1 MRWLGGEY
9 EGLEE
14 WVLKVRLA
22 ASWDEKEALL
32 EDERWMLTVLEAS
45 DDVYGTATYRA
56 VETVYSAVPQEAG
69 AEVWFGGE
77 GERENIAFYRRPQH
91 GGREARLGCR
101 RAAFRATLVRGPLR
115 RG

>member
-1 MRWLGGEY
+1 VRWLGGEY

-45 DDVYGTATYRA
+45 DEVYGTVTYRA
-56 VETVYSAVPQEAG
+56 VETVY
-69 AEVWFGGE
+69 
-77 GERENIAFYRRPQH
+77 
-91 GGREARLGCR
+91 
-101 RAAFRATLVRGPLR
+101 
-115 RG
+115 